1 MTSLGFIEESWGKAT
16 SRFARMIICLRRND
30 NRIEP
35 NDNLPAAKYKVNFR
49 IAEISELLYKISV
62 IEVVQ

>member
-1 MTSLGFIEESWGKAT
+1 MTALSFTGESWGKAL
-16 SRFARMIICLRRND
+16 SRFARMIVRLRRND
-30 NRIEP
+30 NRLEP